1 MDSGTEEIKTI
12 VYDLMNG
19 NFDLSL
25 YCPEEASWV
34 ENEFDIGK
42 PCETL
47 YKNVYKASK
56 RLSDRLGKKGKEDED
71 VETIIS
77 CLIAIGKLQSMKMF
91 DYGVQFAEKKV
102 KEESLTNN

>member
-1 MDSGTEEIKTI
+1 MDSRTEEIKMI

-25 YCPEEASWV
+25 YCPEEAAWV
-34 ENEFDIGK
+34 ENEFDKGK

-47 YKNVYKASK
+47 YKSVYKASK
-56 RLSDRLGKKGKEDED
+56 RLSDRLGKKGKEDDD

>member
-1 MDSGTEEIKTI
+1 MKLHSGKQFIHGNAKSI
-12 VYDLMNG
+12 YDTKNG
-19 NFDLSL
+19 F
-25 YCPEEASWV
+25 
-34 ENEFDIGK
+34 
-42 PCETL
+42 
-47 YKNVYKASK
+47 KASK
-56 RLSDRLGKKGKEDED
+56 RLSDRLGKKGKEDDD